1 MKDGAPTPAPWRDYR
16 FDCDPYVILLRADP
30 SLSERDVR
38 TIADQLAHRNDGPSI
53 WHETRG
59 VIIPCDSLQPHDG
72 IKIKGAGY
80 KKGPVRF
87 GTPHDHAYMLPRYD
101 FEGNYAPDIAKAHE
115 RPHSGGMSYQQAL
128 HEVRVS
134 QHVLERGMRTYP
146 PLGYGS
152 IAFEGMRSWF
162 CLLNV
167 PYRAEF
173 GWSTLIR
180 RPGQRRRSVARLA
193 RTQIK
198 LHRLGVYLT
207 LWGAAEVDG
216 KFIRKDFHTAH
227 LASPN
232 DSFLARFCYFAFD
245 VNFALY
251 MLNHPFWIGK
261 MREPDPQEVTLIY
274 LRELT
279 GIDCEAAQVEPF
291 RVLLRD
297 LKENAT
303 LDADARVARIRADPL
318 GAALLDTFMSDE
330 DRAFFAS
337 PQGSTMSVCS
347 MAMPKP
353 SSPT

>member
-1 MKDGAPTPAPWRDYR
+1 MPEAVAREAKAAGPAVVPWRDHR
-16 FDCDPYVILLRADP
+16 FDRDPYVILMRAAPD
-30 SLSERDVR
+30 LSERDLGS
-38 TIADQLAHRNDGPSI
+38 IADQLAHRNEGPSI

-59 VIIPCDSLQPHDG
+59 VIIPCESPQRHDG

-80 KKGPVRF
+80 HGAPIRF
-87 GTPHDHAYMLPRYD
+87 GTPHDRAYTLPRYD

-128 HEVRVS
+128 HEVRVCR
-134 QHVLERGMRTYP
+134 HVEEHGMRTYP

-152 IAFEGMRSWF
+152 ITFEGMKSWF

-167 PYRAEF
+167 PYRAEA
-173 GWSTLIR
+173 GWGQLIR

-193 RTQIK
+193 RTQLK
-198 LHRLGVYLT
+198 LHRIGVYLT

-227 LASPN
+227 LAGPN
-232 DSFLARFCYFAFD
+232 DSFLTRFCYFAFD

-251 MLNHPFWIGK
+251 MFNHPFWVGK
-261 MREPDPQEVTLIY
+261 MRMPDPEESTCLYV
-274 LRELT
+274 RELT
-279 GIDCEAAQVEPF
+279 GVDCGPEQVEPF
-291 RVLLRD
+291 RVLLRA

-303 LDADARVARIRADPL
+303 LDADARVALIRRDPL

-330 DRAFFAS
+330 DRRFF
-337 PQGSTMSVCS
+337 G
-347 MAMPKP
+347 
-353 SSPT
+353 